1 MNTSREQRYF
11 SILTG
16 AILAPGGVLSFF
28 DTNPGYSVMTTNLP
42 PGGKCP
48 YPLAVKAISLKVF
61 PGSSILGNQFS
72 VQEFLTGLRFQI
84 IRDTTDIVYDAPMF
98 EFVENFPSMSE
109 ASSTVNNATP
119 FVTQK
124 NLPVNGDLV
133 FNADNT
139 IQAKLFYTGAIAFAI
154 NGLYYGVSI
163 RGLTPLA
170 TK

>member
-16 AILAPGGVLSFF
+16 PVLAPGGVLSFF
-28 DTNPGYSVMTTNLP
+28 DTNPGYAVMTTNLP

-48 YPLAVKAISLKVF
+48 YPLMVKAISLKVF
-61 PGSSILGNQFS
+61 ISASVLGAQTPIH
-72 VQEFLTGLRFQI
+72 EFLTGLRFQI

-98 EFVENFPSMSE
+98 EFIESFPSISQNNI
-109 ASSTVNNATP
+109 VNNATP
-119 FVTQK
+119 YITEK

-139 IQAKLFYTGAIAFAI
+139 IQAKLFYSGAIAFGLT
-154 NGLYYGVSI
+154 GLYYGLSV